1 MSEKRRL
8 SLFWQVGILRA
19 LAETFFA
26 AIILTISLILTSDF
40 VQPNVIQQSFL
51 FLNLVCALL
60 CSLRLR
66 WPDHSQLWRRLVR
79 EGMAAVAL
87 SLMLSVGLLAVVF
100 LLGWGEWLASTN
112 PGVGGFS
119 LVLAASGQ
127 TFLVLRTG
135 LWLWR
140 FWDRLRRRRLLW
152 ALTHAHLMVVVLAVV
167 LFAILATFQ
176 VMLPSPLGSFVP
188 EEGGLAALVV
198 DRIILTIFP
207 LFGVIAVVTVI
218 LLAVVLPPSAIF
230 SYFVARRTTRRLEA
244 LAAAAKSL
252 RDGDYAAR
260 IEVMGEDEVAQLQAD
275 FNAMANDLERTVD
288 ALQAERDKVASLLQS
303 RRDLM
308 ANVSHELR
316 TPVAT
321 IRGYLESTLASHDG
335 EPRKLRHDLEV
346 MEREVGHLQ
355 MLIEDLFTLSRAE
368 VGELALACE
377 PVDVGAIVQR
387 MVDTVAPLAWRAGRV
402 EVVAQVPLDLPSAL
416 ADERRLEQALSNLL
430 HNGVRHTPPGGI
442 VAVMATAEQEAV
454 RIEVRDTGEGI
465 PPEDLPHVWERF
477 YRGERAR
484 AEDSRGAGLGLALVK
499 ELTEAMGGT
508 VKVESVSGQGSCF
521 VVKLPRSET

>member
-1 MSEKRRL
+1 MSEKRRP
-8 SLFWQVGILRA
+8 SLFWQVGVLRA

-26 AIILTISLILTSDF
+26 GVLLTISLILTSDF
-40 VQPNVIQQSFL
+40 VRPNVIQQSFL

-87 SLMLSVGLLAVVF
+87 SLTLSAGLLAVVF
-100 LLGWGEWLASTN
+100 VLGWGEWLASTN

-127 TFLVLRTG
+127 TFLVFRMG

-152 ALTHAHLMVVVLAVV
+152 ALTHAHLTVVMLAVV
-167 LFAILATFQ
+167 LFAVLVTFQ
-176 VMLPSPLGSFVP
+176 VILDRSSRFVP
-188 EEGGLAALVV
+188 EQGGLVALLV
-198 DRIILTIFP
+198 DRLVLTLFP
-207 LFGVIAVVTVI
+207 LIGVITVVTAI
-218 LLAVVLPPSAIF
+218 LLTVVLPPSAIF

-252 RDGDYAAR
+252 RDGDYTAR
-260 IEVMGEDEVAQLQAD
+260 VDVLGEDEVAQLQAD
-275 FNAMANDLERTVD
+275 FNAMADDLGRTLGE
-288 ALQAERDKVASLLQS
+288 LQTERDKVTSLLQS
-303 RRDLM
+303 RRDLI

-321 IRGYLESTLASHDG
+321 IRGYLESTLAGQDE
-335 EPRKLRHDLEV
+335 EPSKLQHDLEV

-377 PVDVGAIVQR
+377 PVDVGAVVR
-387 MVDTVAPLAWRAGRV
+387 RVVDTIAPLAWEGGRV
-402 EVVAQVPLDLPSAL
+402 EVVAQRVPDLPPAL
-416 ADERRLEQALSNLL
+416 ADERRLEQVLSNLL

-442 VAVMATAEQEAV
+442 AVVIAVAEQEAV

-477 YRGERAR
+477 YRGESAR
-484 AEDSRGAGLGLALVK
+484 TEDSRGAGLGLALVK
-499 ELTEAMGGT
+499 ELTQAMEGT
-508 VKVESVSGQGSCF
+508 VEVESAVGEGSCF
-521 VVKLPRSET
+521 TVRLPRA

>member
-8 SLFWQVGILRA
+8 SLFWRVGILRA

-26 AIILTISLILTSDF
+26 GVILMISLILASDY
-40 VQPNVIQQSFL
+40 VRPNVIQQGFL

-66 WPDHSQLWRRLVR
+66 WPDHSQVWRRLVR

-87 SLMLSVGLLAVVF
+87 SLTLSVGLLAVVF
-100 LLGWGEWLASTN
+100 VLGWRELLASTN
-112 PGVGGFS
+112 PGVGGIA

-127 TFLVLRTG
+127 TFLAFRIG

-152 ALTHAHLMVVVLAVV
+152 ALTHAHLTVVMLAVV
-167 LFAILATFQ
+167 LFAVLVTFQ
-176 VMLPSPLGSFVP
+176 VILDRSSRFVP
-188 EEGGLAALVV
+188 EQGGLAALLV
-198 DRIILTIFP
+198 DRLVLTIFP
-207 LFGVIAVVTVI
+207 LIGVITVVTVI
-218 LLAVVLPPSAIF
+218 LLTVVLPPSAIF

-252 RDGDYAAR
+252 RDGDYTAR
-260 IEVMGEDEVAQLQAD
+260 VGVMGEDEVAQLQAD
-275 FNAMANDLERTVD
+275 FNAMADDLGRTLGE
-288 ALQAERDKVASLLQS
+288 LQAERDKVTSLLQS
-303 RRDLM
+303 RRDLI

-321 IRGYLESTLASHDG
+321 IRGYLESTLAEREE
-335 EPRKLRHDLEV
+335 EPPKLQHDLEV

-368 VGELALACE
+368 VGELVLACE
-377 PVDVGAIVQR
+377 PVNVGAIVHR
-387 MVDTVAPLAWRAGRV
+387 IVDTVEPLAWQGGRI
-402 EVVAQVPLDLPSAL
+402 EVVAQVPADLPLAL
-416 ADERRLEQALSNLL
+416 ADGRRLEQVLSNLL

-442 VAVMATAEQEAV
+442 VAVIAATEEGSV

-465 PPEDLPHVWERF
+465 PPEELPYVWERF
-477 YRGERAR
+477 YRGQSAR
-484 AEDSRGAGLGLALVK
+484 TEDSRGAGLGLALVK
-499 ELTEAMGGT
+499 ELTAAMGG
-508 VKVESVSGQGSCF
+508 VVEVESVLGQGSCF
-521 VVKLPRSET
+521 TMRLPRA

>member
-1 MSEKRRL
+1 MREKKRV
-8 SLFWQVGILRA
+8 SLFWRVGVLRA
-19 LAETFFA
+19 LVETFFA
-26 AIILTISLILTSDF
+26 GAILTISLILTSDF
-40 VQPNVIQQSFL
+40 VRPNVIQQSFL

-66 WPDHSQLWRRLVR
+66 WPDHSQLWRRFVR

-87 SLMLSVGLLAVVF
+87 SLTLSAGLLAVVF
-100 LLGWGEWLASTN
+100 VLGWGEWLASTN

-127 TFLVLRTG
+127 TFLVFRIG

-152 ALTHAHLMVVVLAVV
+152 ALTHAHLTVVLLAVV
-167 LFAILATFQ
+167 LFAFLATFQ
-176 VMLPSPLGSFVP
+176 VILSDHSGRFVP
-188 EEGGLAALVV
+188 QQGGLAALLV
-198 DRIILTIFP
+198 DRLVLTIFP
-207 LFGVIAVVTVI
+207 LFGVIAVMMVI

-230 SYFVARRTTRRLEA
+230 SYFVAHRTTRRLEA

-252 RDGDYAAR
+252 RDGDYTAR
-260 IEVMGEDEVAQLQAD
+260 VDVIGEDEVAQLQAD
-275 FNAMANDLERTVD
+275 FNAMANDLERTVGE
-288 ALQAERDKVASLLQS
+288 LQTERDKVTSLLQS
-303 RRDLM
+303 RRDLI

-321 IRGYLESTLASHDG
+321 IRGYLESTRAGRG
-335 EPRKLRHDLEV
+335 EESPRLQHDLEV

-368 VGELALACE
+368 VGELVLANE
-377 PVDVGAIVQR
+377 PMDVSAIVRR
-387 MVDTVAPLAWRAGRV
+387 MVDTVAPLAWQSGRV
-402 EVVAQVPLDLPSAL
+402 EVVAQVSPDLPSAL
-416 ADERRLEQALSNLL
+416 ADERRLGQVLSNLL

-442 VAVMATAEQEAV
+442 VAVIAAAEQEAV

-465 PPEDLPHVWERF
+465 PPEDLPYVWERF
-477 YRGERAR
+477 YRGESVR

-508 VKVESVSGQGSCF
+508 VEVESVLGQGSCF
-521 VVKLPRSET
+521 TVRLPRV

>member
-8 SLFWQVGILRA
+8 SLFWQVGVLRA

-26 AIILTISLILTSDF
+26 GVILTISLILTSDF

-100 LLGWGEWLASTN
+100 VLGWGEWLASTN

-127 TFLVLRTG
+127 TFLVFRVG

-167 LFAILATFQ
+167 LFAVLATFQ
-176 VMLPSPLGSFVP
+176 VMLDHSGRFVP
-188 EEGGLAALVV
+188 QQGGLAALLV
-198 DRIILTIFP
+198 DRLVLTLFP
-207 LFGVIAVVTVI
+207 LFGVVMVMTVI

-275 FNAMANDLERTVD
+275 FNAMADDLGQTVD
-288 ALQAERDKVASLLQS
+288 ELQAERDKVTSLLQS
-303 RRDLM
+303 RRDLI

-321 IRGYLESTLASHDG
+321 IRGYLESTLASRD
-335 EPRKLRHDLEV
+335 EESPKLQHDLEI

-368 VGELALACE
+368 VGELVLACE
-377 PVDVGAIVQR
+377 PVDVGATVRR
-387 MVDTVAPLAWRAGRV
+387 MVDTVAPLAWRTGRV
-402 EVVAQVPLDLPSAL
+402 EVVAQVPPGLPSAL
-416 ADERRLEQALSNLL
+416 ADERRLEQVLSNLL

-442 VAVMATAEQEAV
+442 VAVMAVAEQDAV
-454 RIEVRDTGEGI
+454 RIEVRDTGQGI
-465 PPEDLPHVWERF
+465 PPEDLPYVWERF
-477 YRGERAR
+477 YRGESAR
-484 AEDSRGAGLGLALVK
+484 AEDSHGAGLGLALVK
-499 ELTEAMGGT
+499 ELTEAMGGR
-508 VKVESVSGQGSCF
+508 VEVESVVGEGSCF
-521 VVKLPRSET
+521 TVRLPRA

>member
-8 SLFWQVGILRA
+8 SLFWQVGLLRA

-26 AIILTISLILTSDF
+26 GAILTISLILTSDF

-60 CSLRLR
+60 FSLRLR

-87 SLMLSVGLLAVVF
+87 SLMLSAGLLAVVF
-100 LLGWGEWLASTN
+100 VLGWGEWLASTN
-112 PGVGGFS
+112 SGVGGFS

-127 TFLVLRTG
+127 TFLVFRIG

-167 LFAILATFQ
+167 LFAVLATFQ
-176 VMLPSPLGSFVP
+176 VVLMDRSGRFVP
-188 EEGGLAALVV
+188 EQGGLAALLV
-198 DRIILTIFP
+198 DRLVLTIFP
-207 LFGVIAVVTVI
+207 LFGAITVVTVI

-252 RDGDYAAR
+252 RDGNYTVR
-260 IEVMGEDEVAQLQAD
+260 VGVMGEDEVAQLQAD
-275 FNAMANDLERTVD
+275 FNAMADDLGQTVGE
-288 ALQAERDKVASLLQS
+288 LQAERDKVTSLLQS
-303 RRDLM
+303 RRDLI

-321 IRGYLESTLASHDG
+321 IRGYLESALASRDE
-335 EPRKLRHDLEV
+335 EPSKLQHDLEV

-368 VGELALACE
+368 VGELVLARE
-377 PVDVGAIVQR
+377 PVDVGAIIHR
-387 MVDTVAPLAWRAGRV
+387 MVDTVAPLAWQAGRV

-416 ADERRLEQALSNLL
+416 ADGRRLEQVLSNLL

-442 VAVMATAEQEAV
+442 VVVIAAADEDSVC
-454 RIEVRDTGEGI
+454 IEVRDTGEGI
-465 PPEDLPHVWERF
+465 PPEEVPYVWERF
-477 YRGERAR
+477 YRGESAR

-499 ELTEAMGGT
+499 ELTEAMGGA
-508 VKVESVSGQGSCF
+508 VEVESVVGEGSCF
-521 VVKLPRSET
+521 TLRLPRA

>member
-8 SLFWQVGILRA
+8 SLFWRVGMLRA

-26 AIILTISLILTSDF
+26 GVILTISLILASDY
-40 VQPNVIQQSFL
+40 VRPNVLQQGFL

-66 WPDHSQLWRRLVR
+66 WPDHSQVWRRLVR

-87 SLMLSVGLLAVVF
+87 SLMLSAGLLAVVF
-100 LLGWGEWLASTN
+100 VLGWRELLASTN
-112 PGVGGFS
+112 LGIGGIS
-119 LVLAASGQ
+119 LVLAASGPV
-127 TFLVLRTG
+127 FLVFRIG

-152 ALTHAHLMVVVLAVV
+152 ALTHAHLTVVAVAVV
-167 LFAILATFQ
+167 LFAVLVTFQ
-176 VMLPSPLGSFVP
+176 VILSDHSGRFVP
-188 EEGGLAALVV
+188 QQGGLAALLV
-198 DRIILTIFP
+198 DRLVLTIFP
-207 LFGVIAVVTVI
+207 LFGVIAVMTTI
-218 LLAVVLPPSAIF
+218 LLAIVLPPSAIF
-230 SYFVARRTTRRLEA
+230 SYFVARRTTHRLEA

-252 RDGDYAAR
+252 RDGDYTAR
-260 IEVMGEDEVAQLQAD
+260 VDVVGEDEVGQLQAD
-275 FNAMANDLERTVD
+275 FNAMAEDLGRTVD
-288 ALQAERDKVASLLQS
+288 ELQAERDKVASLLQS
-303 RRDLM
+303 RRDLI

-321 IRGYLESTLASHDG
+321 IRGYLESILAGRDE
-335 EPRKLRHDLEV
+335 EPPKLRHDLEI

-368 VGELALACE
+368 VGELVLACE
-377 PVDVGAIVQR
+377 PVDVGGIVR
-387 MVDTVAPLAWRAGRV
+387 RVVDTVAPLAWQGGRI
-402 EVVAQVPLDLPSAL
+402 EVIAQFSPDLPPAL
-416 ADERRLEQALSNLL
+416 ADERRLEQVLSNLL
-430 HNGVRHTPPGGI
+430 HNGMRHTPPGGI
-442 VAVMATAEQEAV
+442 VAVIAAAEEDAV

-465 PPEDLPHVWERF
+465 PPEELPYVWERF
-477 YRGERAR
+477 YRGESAR

-508 VKVESVSGQGSCF
+508 VEVESVLGQGSCF
-521 VVKLPRSET
+521 VVRLPRSRV

>member
-8 SLFWQVGILRA
+8 SLFWRVGILRA

-26 AIILTISLILTSDF
+26 GAILTISLILTSDF

-66 WPDHSQLWRRLVR
+66 WSDHRQVWRRLVR

-87 SLMLSVGLLAVVF
+87 SLMLSVGLSAIVF

-112 PGVGGFS
+112 PGVVGFS
-119 LVLAASGQ
+119 LVLAASGPA
-127 TFLVLRTG
+127 FLVFRIG

-167 LFAILATFQ
+167 LFAILVTFS
-176 VMLPSPLGSFVP
+176 VMLTSPSGSFVP
-188 EEGGLAALVV
+188 EEGGLAALIV

-207 LFGVIAVVTVI
+207 LFGVIAIMTVI
-218 LLAVVLPPSAIF
+218 LLTVVLPPSAIF

-244 LAAAAKSL
+244 LAVAAKSL
-252 RDGDYAAR
+252 RDGDYTAR
-260 IEVMGEDEVAQLQAD
+260 IDVMGQDEVAQLQAN
-275 FNAMANDLERTVD
+275 FNAMADDLERTVD
-288 ALQAERDKVASLLQS
+288 ELQAERDKVTVLLQS

-321 IRGYLESTLASHDG
+321 IRGYLESTLASGDE
-335 EPRKLRHDLEV
+335 EPPKLRHDLEV
-346 MEREVGHLQ
+346 MKREVGHLQ
-355 MLIEDLFTLSRAE
+355 ILIEDLFTLSRAE

-377 PVDVGAIVQR
+377 PVDVGAIAR
-387 MVDTVAPLAWRAGRV
+387 RTVDTVAPLAWQSGRV
-402 EVVAQVPLDLPSAL
+402 EVVAQVPPDLPSAL
-416 ADERRLEQALSNLL
+416 ADGRRLEQALSNLL
-430 HNGVRHTPPGGI
+430 HNAVRHTPPGGI
-442 VAVMATAEQEAV
+442 VAVMATAEEEAV

-465 PPEDLPHVWERF
+465 PSDELPHVWERF
-477 YRGERAR
+477 YRGESAR
-484 AEDSRGAGLGLALVK
+484 AEDSRGAGLGLALVR

-508 VKVESVSGQGSCF
+508 VEVESVLGQGSCF
-521 VVKLPRSET
+521 MVKLPLGT